1 MRRITSHRPSPA
13 MVVAFI
19 ALLLALGGGAY
30 AQLRIPRNSVG
41 TAQLRANAVT
51 SPKVKAGSLLRSDFR
66 AGQLPRGPQGP
77 AGPAGPA
84 GERGLTGERGA
95 TGERGPQGLTG
106 ATGATGAPGA
116 TNVTTHSAIGT
127 QTANVSCPTGQRATG
142 GGATLL
148 GAPVGIIVNSSPV
161 SPMSTPVGW
170 TASSDDAAD
179 QIQVFVICAA
189 P

>member
-19 ALLLALGGGAY
+19 ALLLALGSGAY

-51 SPKVKAGSLLRSDFR
+51 SPKVKPGSLLSSDFR

-84 GERGLTGERGA
+84 GAAGARGATGERGA
-95 TGERGPQGLTG
+95 TG
-106 ATGATGAPGA
+106 ATGATGPAGA
-116 TNVTTHSAIGT
+116 TNVTVVQGAVASGISVVGCPA
-127 QTANVSCPTGQRATG
+127 ANQRATG
-142 GGATLL
+142 GGGTVAGGQVAYLFDSGPTVTTGTPTAWQVQ
-148 GAPVGIIVNSSPV
+148 GALVAGGP
-161 SPMSTPVGW
+161 
-170 TASSDDAAD
+170 AD
-179 QIQVFVICAA
+179 VQAFVICAA

>member
-1 MRRITSHRPSPA
+1 MRRIRLYRPSPA

-41 TAQLRANAVT
+41 NAQLRANAVT
-51 SPKVKAGSLLRSDFR
+51 SPKVKPRSLLRSDFR

-84 GERGLTGERGA
+84 GAAGARGA
-95 TGERGPQGLTG
+95 TGERGPAGP
-106 ATGATGAPGA
+106 AGA
-116 TNVTTHSAIGT
+116 TNVTVVQGAQALGT
-127 QTANVSCPTGQRATG
+127 STATCPAGERATG
-142 GGATLL
+142 GG
-148 GAPVGIIVNSSPV
+148 GFVIAPDAYLFDSSP
-161 SPMSTPVGW
+161 PT
-170 TASSDDAAD
+170 TAQPPTAWQA
-179 QIQVFVICAA
+179 QAEFVATGLPAQVQAYVVCAA

>member
-1 MRRITSHRPSPA
+1 MRYITSHRPSPA

-51 SPKVKAGSLLRSDFR
+51 SPKVKPRSLLRSDFR
-66 AGQLPRGPQGP
+66 AGQLPRGPRGLRGLQGPAGPAGLAGP

-84 GERGLTGERGA
+84 G
-95 TGERGPQGLTG
+95 
-106 ATGATGAPGA
+106 A
-116 TNVTTHSAIGT
+116 TNVTVVQGATGVGLA
-127 QTANVSCPTGQRATG
+127 TASCPAGQRATG
-142 GGATLL
+142 GGGFAIEPDAYLFDSR
-148 GAPVGIIVNSSPV
+148 PN
-161 SPMSTPVGW
+161 
-170 TASSDDAAD
+170 TASGTPTAWQA
-179 QIQVFVICAA
+179 QAEFVATGLPAQVQARVVCAA

>member
-1 MRRITSHRPSPA
+1 

-51 SPKVKAGSLLRSDFR
+51 SPKVKPRSLLRSDFR
-66 AGQLPRGPQGP
+66 AGQLPRGPRGLRGPAGPAGAAGARGATGERGP

-84 GERGLTGERGA
+84 G
-95 TGERGPQGLTG
+95 
-106 ATGATGAPGA
+106 APGA
-116 TNVTTHSAIGT
+116 TNVTAHSAIGT

-148 GAPVGIIVNSSPV
+148 AGSVGVIVNTSPV

-170 TASSDDAAD
+170 TASSDTPGD